1 MPALPQTA
9 PKETQVIS
17 RRYVVA
23 ASPVLA
29 LGSRLGAATPEAQMD
44 PLTTMM
50 RMRGSVDGRSVA
62 GWLDAERSTV
72 IDGEIVPFCRILAA
86 TVSRFQMMGDACEAT
101 TLEVAYYLDPETGK
115 VLDKFRFPG
124 SAEAVAVPLYRAGPA
139 KIRFAVDVDY
149 WEENEP
155 TAKGAA
161 STAFAPRS
169 SVHLQ
174 RSIGAP
180 RVHEDS
186 VYMRSNEYGRVY
198 PVRDA
203 PPTIFY
209 REWMVWRAD
218 AADVRGDAPSIP
230 ADFMYSA
237 LSSWRP
243 WMKMGTIK
251 GHTAENGRGAK
262 VASPADFPDELKA
275 LILAKDPDVM
285 KGLAS

>member
-1 MPALPQTA
+1 M
-9 PKETQVIS
+9 IS
-17 RRYVVA
+17 RRLVMA
-23 ASPVLA
+23 GMPALA
-29 LGSRLGAATPEAQMD
+29 LGSRLAAATPDVPDAPAD
-44 PLTTMM
+44 RLATMM
-50 RMRGSVDGRSVA
+50 RMRGSLDDRLVA

-86 TVSRFQMMGDACEAT
+86 TVSRFRMMGEACEAT
-101 TLEVAYYLDPETGK
+101 TLEVAYYLDPVTGK
-115 VLDKFRFPG
+115 LLDKFRFPG
-124 SAEAVAVPLYRAGPA
+124 AEAPVAVPLYRAGPA

-174 RSIGAP
+174 RSIGSP
-180 RVHEDS
+180 RLHDGS

-198 PVRDA
+198 PDRAA

-209 REWMVWRAD
+209 REWMIWRAD
-218 AADVRGDAPSIP
+218 EADVRGPAPSIP

-243 WMKMGTIK
+243 WMKMGAIK

-262 VASPADFPDELKA
+262 VAGPADFPDELKA
-275 LILAKDPDVM
+275 LIRARDPDVLETPA
-285 KGLAS
+285 GVLR